1 MEANVGATNHPA
13 TWEYKHSSVFT
24 VYRIYYRGATVE
36 PNVFPAVP
44 PEIAETPAKKNAVI
58 VAKTEKVSPKAAR
71 AISAKHAVV
80 DTFINGNEG
89 ELAFEGR
96 IALLTEIKLHAEL
109 LGAFQGVMPDAEI
122 AERKR
127 ALYEAL
133 PHPPKKFKVA
143 EAEVAEA
150 EVAEAEV

>member
-1 MEANVGATNHPA
+1 M
-13 TWEYKHSSVFT
+13 
-24 VYRIYYRGATVE
+24 E

-58 VAKTEKVSPKAAR
+58 VAKTEKVSPKATR
-71 AISAKHAVV
+71 VMSAKHAVV
-80 DTFINGNEG
+80 DTSINDNEG
-89 ELAFEGR
+89 EFGFEGR

-109 LGAFQGVMPDAEI
+109 LGAFQGVLPDAEI

-133 PHPPKKFKVA
+133 PPLPKKFKVA
-143 EAEVAEA
+143 DVKDAEVKVADSA
-150 EVAEAEV
+150 EV